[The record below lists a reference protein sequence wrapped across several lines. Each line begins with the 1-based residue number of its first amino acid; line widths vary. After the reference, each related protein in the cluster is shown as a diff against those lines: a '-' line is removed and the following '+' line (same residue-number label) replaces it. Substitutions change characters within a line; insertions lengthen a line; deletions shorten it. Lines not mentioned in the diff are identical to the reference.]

1 MQLKEVSKG
10 AKYAGVL
17 SVQGIALK
25 LLTPPPFSAPHP
37 RSYQYNFLTAAALRS
52 FLKNIFID
60 YIVICVVRH
69 LVFQKKKALVAH
81 ISG

>member
-52 FLKNIFID
+52 F
-60 YIVICVVRH
+60 
-69 LVFQKKKALVAH
+69 
-81 ISG
+81 

>member
-1 MQLKEVSKG
+1 MQLKEVTEG

-25 LLTPPPFSAPHP
+25 LLTPPPFSAPPPTP

-52 FLKNIFID
+52 FLKKYF
-60 YIVICVVRH
+60 Y
-69 LVFQKKKALVAH
+69 
-81 ISG
+81 